1 VNRKTIFNLLKIIVS
16 LALIILIWRSIDL
29 NALKTVLLNA
39 NLAWLGATLVLVFTG
54 VVIRA
59 RRWQV
64 LLDVFKVGVSLKELT
79 LIYLI
84 GFAFNNILPSG
95 VGGDAIRMV
104 ELNRYTSRASDA
116 VTSVIVERFLG
127 LYGSLVLGFVTLLFT
142 WRVVP
147 LQIAL
152 VLLVVFIGI
161 TGIGVALMYEPLY
174 RLLRRIGPVRKVT
187 DIGFISSLFDSFQQ
201 YNGRALLRAFAV
213 GLVFNVVLIGINVTI
228 GLALGINMSL
238 AYYVLF
244 VPLVAVTLALPI
256 SFAGLGPREG
266 TYIFLF
272 GQVGVPGE
280 IALALSLLV
289 YIFGNL
295 TPGLVGGAIYLWRG
309 ARDLQ
314 VAKDELPI
322 TNDE

>member
-1 VNRKTIFNLLKIIVS
+1 MS
-16 LALIILIWRSIDL
+16 LR
-29 NALKTVLLNA
+29 
-39 NLAWLGATLVLVFTG
+39 
-54 VVIRA
+54 
-59 RRWQV
+59 
-64 LLDVFKVGVSLKELT
+64 ELT

-147 LQIAL
+147 PQIAL
-152 VLLVVFIGI
+152 VLLAVFAAI
-161 TGIGVALMYEPLY
+161 TGIGVVLMYEPLY
-174 RLLRRIGPVRKVT
+174 RLLRRIGLVRKVT

-201 YNGRALLRAFAV
+201 YNRRALAKAFAV
-213 GLVFNVVLIGINVTI
+213 SLVFNVVLIFINLTL
-228 GLALGINMSL
+228 GLALGIDIPVI
-238 AYYVLF
+238 YYVMF
-244 VPLVAVTLALPI
+244 IPLVAIALALPI

-272 GQVGVPGE
+272 GQVGVSSE

-289 YIFGNL
+289 YISGNL

-309 ARDLQ
+309 ARELR
-314 VAKDELPI
+314 VA
-322 TNDE
+322 NDEVRISEDE